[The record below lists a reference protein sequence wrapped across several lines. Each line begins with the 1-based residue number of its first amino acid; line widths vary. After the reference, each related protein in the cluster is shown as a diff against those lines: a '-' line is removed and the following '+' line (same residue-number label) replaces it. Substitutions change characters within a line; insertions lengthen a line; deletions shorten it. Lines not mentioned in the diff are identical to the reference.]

1 MSTRRTLSLIGIGHV
16 AEHQLAAMANSTAWR
31 LVGAC
36 DIQPERQALLPSG
49 VPFFTAAEDLLGR
62 IEADLFLVSTPNVSH
77 YGVGKLVLE
86 AGRNLLLEKPC
97 CQSRE
102 QMRDLQRIAEARGL
116 FFSVALHASQAPD
129 LLWFIERHGD
139 WGLSLSDITAF
150 EAGFFDPLVQS
161 GSLAPGAE
169 LLGDSWFD
177 SGINAI
183 GVIGSL
189 IPADSLKVE
198 EARFTTLSVAS
209 CKYPQA
215 SVSFSFGQHARRG
228 RGTIET
234 NWTLGINR
242 KRTLLRFESGRA
254 EVLLDHSRES
264 VILIKNGIEKTMIDL
279 RNGRE
284 RLFNHYVNV
293 LSDAHGRLSRNVPNI
308 AQASL
313 LHDIFFD
320 AMEQAARLG

>member
-1 MSTRRTLSLIGIGHV
+1 MSAKRTLGLIGIGHI
-16 AEHQLAAMANSTAWR
+16 AGHQLAAIANSTAWR

-36 DIQPERQALLPSG
+36 DVRPERQALLSEG

-62 IEADLFLVSTPNVSH
+62 IEADLFLVSTPNASH
-77 YGVGKLVLE
+77 YDVGKLVLE

-102 QMRDLQRIAEARGL
+102 QMRDLQRIAEAGRV

-129 LLWFIERHGD
+129 LLWFVERHGD

-150 EAGFFDPLVQS
+150 EAGFFDPLVQG
-161 GSLAPGAE
+161 GSLAPGAGS
-169 LLGDSWFD
+169 LGDSWFD

-189 IPADSLKVE
+189 IPAESLKHG
-198 EARFTTLSVAS
+198 R
-209 CKYPQA
+209 
-215 SVSFSFGQHARRG
+215 HG

-242 KRTLLRFESGRA
+242 KTTLLRFEDGRV

-264 VILIKNGIEKTMIDL
+264 VILMENGAGKTMIDL

-293 LSDAHGRLSRNVPNI
+293 LSDAHGRLDRNEPNI
-308 AQASL
+308 AQASM
-313 LHDIFFD
+313 LHNIFFD
-320 AMEQAARLG
+320 AMEQGARLG